1 MARLRPDAFTKG
13 PRTGKTPVR
22 GNISPACI
30 QIQLILARYACY
42 VSEKPRKAPLG
53 NTPREHL
60 AAKGRFR
67 RPTPSNRAR
76 RTNPCHPPV
85 APPLRRGSCPS
96 SCIAGSSSSRLT
108 PAQRCLPPA
117 PRQYPPPANA
127 CRLPCPLQSETS
139 RRWTS
144 VAIIR
149 RMACSSGKPRGAVD
163 CVISTGRPTTGCC
176 AELGLNSKAVN
187 KWAQNRRRSPQARP
201 VLRQRCRKRPSKG
214 RIPLDGTIGTPKKA
228 TKVVFLGCPW
238 PSLRQSFS
246 RLCRSVSQHRCRVG
260 LSWAALVQFVP
271 GSFEIY

>member
-1 MARLRPDAFTKG
+1 MAMARYRSDASPSCRPWQDCA
-13 PRTGKTPVR
+13 PMRSRR
-22 GNISPACI
+22 GLGQEKRQFVAIYRRHVFGFSLFWQDMRAMYPESPAKRRWGMHRAN
-30 QIQLILARYACY
+30 ILPPRGVFAVRSTRIMHGARI
-42 VSEKPRKAPLG
+42 L
-53 NTPREHL
+53 L
-60 AAKGRFR
+60 
-67 RPTPSNRAR
+67 
-76 RTNPCHPPV
+76 
-85 APPLRRGSCPS
+85 S
-96 SCIAGSSSSRLT
+96 SDGLV
-108 PAQRCLPPA
+108 PAPA

-149 RMACSSGKPRGAVD
+149 RMACSSGKPRGAVN

-176 AELGLNSKAVN
+176 AELGLNSKAVS

-238 PSLRQSFS
+238 PSLCQSFS
-246 RLCRSVSQHRCRVG
+246 RLRRSVSQHRCRVG